1 MKQHDEVNNYVSML
15 KVLYLGKNSERTI
28 IRYIQG
34 RSRITLGGK
43 KKKKVKKTS
52 EFLSEVFS
60 WKYTPIVKIEKINK
74 KQT

>member
-43 KKKKVKKTS
+43 KKKKWRKLQNFWVKSSPESIHLLLK
-52 EFLSEVFS
+52 
-60 WKYTPIVKIEKINK
+60 
-74 KQT
+74 

>member
-43 KKKKVKKTS
+43 KKKSEENFRISEWSLLLKV
-52 EFLSEVFS
+52 
-60 WKYTPIVKIEKINK
+60 YTYC
-74 KQT
+74 